1 MESGFGVTVEITI
14 SLDKYSSQQ
23 EEAQTLLREHSLG
36 ITVKHQAGNSNYI

>member
-23 EEAQTLLREHSLG
+23 EEEQMLLREHSLE
-36 ITVKHQAGNSNYI
+36 ITVEPQARNSNYI